1 MRSPCSGNGGASES
15 EQRTRVAIRA
25 RAKGFKANVSGVVL
39 CGWSLRR
46 RSNLQPHSKRGIYA
60 ERPHPT
66 RKPQKP
72 SPKPLASKRT
82 QGTNAERTEP
92 PKTLQRRSFHQIIIL
107 GYSSVRSPCDGSG
120 GASDSEQ
127 RTRVSIRARAEGFKA
142 NVPGVVLRG
151 WGLRRRSNPQPHS
164 KRGIYAERPHPTR
177 KPQKPSPKPLDT
189 KRTQGTNAE
198 RPQPPKTTQGRSP
211 PP

>member
-1 MRSPCSGNGGASES
+1 M
-15 EQRTRVAIRA
+15 AIRA
-25 RAKGFKANVSGVVL
+25 RAKGFKANVPGVVL
-39 CGWSLRR
+39 CGWSLRLW
-46 RSNLQPHSKRGIYA
+46 SNLQPHSKRGIYA

-72 SPKPLASKRT
+72 SPKPLATKRT

-92 PKTLQRRSFHQIIIL
+92 PKTLQGRSFRWIRIH
-107 GYSSVRSPCDGSG
+107 GFSSVRSPCGGNG

-127 RTRVSIRARAEGFKA
+127 RTRVAIRARAEGFKA
-142 NVPGVVLRG
+142 NVSGGVLCGWSLRSM
-151 WGLRRRSNPQPHS
+151 SNLQPHS

-177 KPQKPSPKPLDT
+177 KPQKPSPKPLAT
-189 KRTQGTNAE
+189 KRTQGTNNE
-198 RPQPPKTTQGRSP
+198 RTQPPKTPQGRSP